1 MTAYAIAHLQDVDLG
16 PEILS
21 YISAIDATLIPF
33 GGRFLV
39 HGATPEVVEG
49 PWPGDLVMIAFPD
62 MEAVRGWYA
71 SPAYQEILPLRTR
84 NSTSV
89 TMLVDGVPEGYKATQ
104 VLAKLG

>member
-1 MTAYAIAHLQDVDLG
+1 MTAYAICHLRNVELGAEIVD
-16 PEILS
+16 
-21 YISAIDATLIPF
+21 YIQRIDATLAPF
-33 GGRFLV
+33 GGNFLI
-39 HGATPEVVEG
+39 HGAAPEIVEG

-62 MEAVRGWYA
+62 MEAARGWYA
-71 SPAYQEILPLRTR
+71 SPAYGEILPLRTR